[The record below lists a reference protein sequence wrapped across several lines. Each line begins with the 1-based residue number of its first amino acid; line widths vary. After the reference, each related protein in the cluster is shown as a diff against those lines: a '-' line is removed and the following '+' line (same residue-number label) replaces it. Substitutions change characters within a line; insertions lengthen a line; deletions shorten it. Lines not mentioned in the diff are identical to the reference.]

1 MHKIKRKREETRTIS
16 RESKRKNTFEQMRK
30 KLCLLWVVGLTAALS
45 SSLTHTARV
54 LKANDGNKHRGITSV
69 HSRKADG

>member
-1 MHKIKRKREETRTIS
+1 MRALEKIS
-16 RESKRKNTFEQMRK
+16 RTHLRVIEGESAQTNEEAGMLR
-30 KLCLLWVVGLTAALS
+30 LGLSTTATLILHHAR
-45 SSLTHTARV
+45 TA